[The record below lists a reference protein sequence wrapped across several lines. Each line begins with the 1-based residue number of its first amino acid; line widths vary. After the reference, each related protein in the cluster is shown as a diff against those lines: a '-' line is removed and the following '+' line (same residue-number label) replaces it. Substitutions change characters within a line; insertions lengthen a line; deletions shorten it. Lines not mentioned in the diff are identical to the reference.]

1 MDISTSFSTFL
12 RKITIRVVFLTDLWF
27 LFFKCVGQI
36 LDAIDK
42 EGLRNNTFT
51 YFASDHG
58 GHLEAQEG
66 TIQQGGWNGIYKGK

>member
-1 MDISTSFSTFL
+1 MCCLPNWSLIIIFL
-12 RKITIRVVFLTDLWF
+12 Q
-27 LFFKCVGQI
+27 KCVGQI